1 MKNSI
6 YFLCLIF
13 TFIVVGCAT
22 TDEGPLRGDAL
33 FTNADQLVSKLQK
46 GGYVIYFRHAMT
58 DWEQRDSDRNNLENC
73 KTQRKLSEKGR
84 AAGKSIGKAFEALNI
99 PVGIVYSSPYCRC
112 IDTGKLAFDDVSVT
126 FDLKGLAETERQESE
141 RRVNVLKNMLATTPP
156 TGRNTILISHS
167 DNILKAANFSV
178 NEGDAVVFKPLE
190 ADGFKLLA
198 YITSDQWMDMARTL
212 NMK

>member
-13 TFIVVGCAT
+13 VFFVGGCAT

-73 KTQRKLSEKGR
+73 KTQRKLSQRGR
-84 AAGKSIGKAFEALNI
+84 AQAKSIGEAFKALNI
-99 PVGIVYSSPYCRC
+99 PIAVVYSSPYCRC
-112 IDTGKLAFDDVSVT
+112 IDTAKLAFDDVSVT
-126 FDLKGLAETERQESE
+126 FDLKGLAETGRQESE

-156 TGRNTILISHS
+156 AGRNTILISHA
-167 DNILKAANFSV
+167 DNILKAADFSV

-190 ADGFKLLA
+190 TEGFKLLA
-198 YITSDQWMDMARTL
+198 YITSEQWMDMAQAL
-212 NMK
+212 NMR